1 MKYFLA
7 FLLIFLIVCFLTPLL
22 IRLGVKLNFVDMP
35 TERKKHKGATPLT
48 GGIGIF
54 IGFFCGYLLFIK
66 DFDKS
71 FFYLILASSLVFS
84 IGLVDDWYKS
94 KRKEFSVLPRL
105 IIQILSAIL
114 IYKGGIVFNGFT
126 NPISHEYIVLPTIL
140 KFTLTITWIL
150 GVTTVINWSDGLDG
164 LSGSL
169 SAIATSTLFI
179 VALAKNQE
187 LSAMMAVSLL
197 AALLGFLKY
206 NKYPAKIFIG
216 DSGANFAGFILAII
230 ALDGAFKQATLIS
243 LVIPIL
249 ALGVPIFDNIYV
261 IIKRL
266 LNGHPIYMADATQLH
281 HRLISKGLNS
291 RQTLG
296 FILLIS
302 VCLNLFSIIILLLK
316 I

>member
-7 FLLIFLIVCFLTPLL
+7 FLAIFFIVCLITPFLIK
-22 IRLGVKLNFVDMP
+22 IGVKLSFVDIP
-35 TERKKHKGATPLT
+35 TKRKNHKIAIPLT

-54 IGFFCGYLLFIK
+54 IGFFLGYLFFMK
-66 DFDKS
+66 SFDKS
-71 FFYLILASSLVFS
+71 FFYLILASSLVFF

-94 KRKEFSVLPRL
+94 KHKEFSAFPRL
-105 IIQILSAIL
+105 IVHIFAAIL
-114 IYKGGIVFNGFT
+114 IYKSGIVFSGFT
-126 NPISHEYIVLPTIL
+126 NPFSHQYIVLPTFL
-140 KFTLTITWIL
+140 KFLLSITWIV

-169 SAIATSTLFI
+169 SAISASTLFI
-179 VALAKNQE
+179 VALVKHQGD
-187 LSAMMAVSLL
+187 SAMMAILLL

-206 NKYPAKIFIG
+206 NRFPAKIFIG

-261 IIKRL
+261 VIRRILTGR
-266 LNGHPIYMADATQLH
+266 PIYVADATQLH
-281 HRLISKGLNS
+281 HRLLSTGLNAK
-291 RQTLG
+291 QTLT